1 MTSFQPQPA
10 GLPSGSFGAR
20 RGASALSQTWRRL
33 LAAPQRLAIAAG
45 SLLLLASALWWA
57 VVQLAP
63 ALGQPLPWELAP
75 AQAQAWLLGV
85 AVWPVFLVGLLCDA
99 LPRWLGCKPLA
110 ARLLVLPLGLVLAG
124 ATLATVGFH
133 ASVSVAA
140 LGLAV
145 LAVGLGLLAGLLAL
159 TVLEHR
165 SAGGDA
171 RADAPGAAAGR
182 ARALPALAGLLVL
195 AAAAWAGA
203 VALALGQAVWL
214 LVALQVG
221 LWLGLVPLAIAV
233 AVALARRDSA
243 GMAPAGT
250 RQGVL
255 QRCAWL
261 WLGTAAALTLLRPD
275 LPVWPALLMGFL
287 GSLVLLRATGLLLQQ
302 AGRRARIDN
311 TLWCSAWAAQ
321 AAALAMLLATALQ
334 GGAALALLAAQFW
347 LAAVALWAWHLRPSL
362 LHLPASRR

>member
-1 MTSFQPQPA
+1 MATFHPQPA

-20 RGASALSQTWRRL
+20 RGASALSLTWRRL
-33 LAAPQRLAIAAG
+33 LAAPQRLATAAG
-45 SLLLLASALWWA
+45 SLLLLATALWWA
-57 VVQLAP
+57 LAQLAP
-63 ALGQPLPWELAP
+63 ALGLALPWVLAP

-85 AVWPVFLVGLLCDA
+85 AVWPVFLAGLLCDA
-99 LPRWLGCKPLA
+99 LPRWLGCRPLA

-124 ATLATVGFH
+124 ATLAVVGFH
-133 ASVSVAA
+133 ASVSMAA
-140 LGLAV
+140 LGLALV
-145 LAVGLGLLAGLLAL
+145 AVGLALLAGLSGL

-221 LWLGLVPLAIAV
+221 LWLGLVPLA
-233 AVALARRDSA
+233 VALAHRDGT
-243 GMAPAGT
+243 GMAAAGT

-255 QRCAWL
+255 QRCAWV

-275 LPVWPALLMGFL
+275 LPVWPALLMGCL
-287 GSLVLLRATGLLLQQ
+287 GSLVLLRATGLLQQQ
-302 AGRRARIDN
+302 AGRHARIDN
-311 TLWCSAWAAQ
+311 TVWCSAWAAQ
-321 AAALAMLLATALQ
+321 AAALAMLLATALP